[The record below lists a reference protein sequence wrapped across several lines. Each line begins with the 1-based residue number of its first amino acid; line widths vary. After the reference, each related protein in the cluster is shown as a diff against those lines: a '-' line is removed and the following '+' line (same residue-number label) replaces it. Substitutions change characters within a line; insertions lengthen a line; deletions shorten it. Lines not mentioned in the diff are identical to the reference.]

1 MKDRLMD
8 IIDSKNDKEI
18 LQSLIAESAKATA
31 EIRDAKKDL
40 DKAANRI
47 KFVLMLANKMIER
60 QKD

>member
-1 MKDRLMD
+1 MD
-8 IIDSKNDKEI
+8 VIDSKSNQDL